1 MQPAEWVTY
10 MILCD
15 PSHCKPCVSLHGVN
29 CDESAEVAP
38 PIEQG
43 LTYTES
49 NVILLHASLGIPWAR
64 EEHLG
69 EASEFCSSGM
79 TIARQ
84 RV

>member
-15 PSHCKPCVSLHGVN
+15 PSHCKPCVSLHSVN

-49 NVILLHASLGIPWAR
+49 NVILLHACLPWYTLGQR
-64 EEHLG
+64 RTLG
-69 EASEFCSSGM
+69 GGIGVLLIWDDNS
-79 TIARQ
+79 
-84 RV
+84 